1 MRLYQTDY
9 TKLSEEDS
17 MQHRLIMESQIVMRA
32 KFIDEI
38 PAQNKAIR
46 HFETLFPNNY
56 LDWEDLLDRS
66 RLEALL
72 EEYKNEIHKIDAT
85 ESKIANW
92 IRTNNAHFIIAS
104 ILKETNFGHH
114 EAFIIP
120 EFKLGT
126 LYEVD
131 YLLIGKR
138 SGGYEFMFVEL
149 EHPNKQI
156 TLAEGQLGK
165 AFRDGLTQINDW
177 VTYMEANFRS
187 LQEILNKYVCPGKDL
202 PKEFR
207 DYDSTRIH
215 YAVVAGLR
223 KDFNEYTYRLKRDFE
238 SNQNTK
244 ILHYENLLENSYR
257 VIEKYY

>member
-1 MRLYQTDY
+1 MKLYPTDY
-9 TKLSEEDS
+9 TKLSEDDLEL
-17 MQHRLIMESQIVMRA
+17 HRLIMKSRSIVRP
-32 KFIDEI
+32 KTLDEI
-38 PAQNKAIR
+38 SMQNKAIR

-56 LDWEDLLDRS
+56 LDWEDLQDRS
-66 RLEALL
+66 RLETLL
-72 EEYKNEIHKIDAT
+72 EDYKNEIHKQDAT
-85 ESKIANW
+85 ETKIAFW
-92 IRTNNAHFIIAS
+92 IKTNNAHFIIAS

-114 EAFIIP
+114 ETFIIP

-156 TLAEGQLGK
+156 TLADGQLGK
-165 AFRDGLTQINDW
+165 AFRDGLSQVNDW
-177 VTYMEANFRS
+177 KIYMEANFRS
-187 LQEILNKYVCPGKDL
+187 LQETLNKYVCPGKDL

-215 YAVVAGLR
+215 YAIVAGLR
-223 KDFNEYTYRLKRDFE
+223 KDFNKNTYRLKRDFE

-244 ILHYENLLENSYR
+244 ILHYENLFESSQR
-257 VIEKYY
+257 VIGEYY